1 MKYDELS
8 YLTMIIISTT
18 YSCFLVYILNE
29 SLFNEGKKNLS
40 EIHFDREH
48 IINLCKTHNSQGNCQ
63 RIINI
68 TQNINGYDY
77 FKHNYDNKV

>member
-1 MKYDELS
+1 
-8 YLTMIIISTT
+8 MIIISTT

-48 IINLCKTHNSQGNCQ
+48 IINLCKTHNSQGNC
-63 RIINI
+63 
-68 TQNINGYDY
+68 
-77 FKHNYDNKV
+77 